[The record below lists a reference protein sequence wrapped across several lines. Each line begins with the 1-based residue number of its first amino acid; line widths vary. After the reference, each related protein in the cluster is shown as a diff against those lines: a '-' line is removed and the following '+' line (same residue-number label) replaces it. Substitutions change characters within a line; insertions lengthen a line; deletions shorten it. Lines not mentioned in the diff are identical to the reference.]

1 MEQYI
6 NKLLIKLRVEFAFFF
21 VMTIVV
27 AALGF
32 YGVIPNGICANKENA
47 QSSYLINVVLIA
59 AAFIFS
65 AAALKLFKLNTEQS
79 LKRYTLDDAANA
91 YHKWSL
97 IRLVLLFVV
106 VNGGLIAYFITCD
119 DTGLFVG
126 AIVMLLAVI
135 YCIPSISKIKQYLE
149 KSQQQ

>member
-6 NKLLIKLRVEFAFFF
+6 NKLLIKLRVELAFFF
-21 VMTIVV
+21 VMTILV

-32 YGVIPNGICANKENA
+32 LGVIPNGMLADKQNA
-47 QSSYLINVVLIA
+47 QNAYVVNVALIA
-59 AAFIFS
+59 GAFIFT

-97 IRLVLLFVV
+97 IRLALMFVV
-106 VNGGLIAYFITCD
+106 VNGGLIAYFATCD
-119 DTGLFVG
+119 DTGLFV
-126 AIVMLLAVI
+126 AAVVMLLVMI
-135 YCIPSISKIKQYLE
+135 FCVPSISKIKQYLE

>member
-6 NKLLIKLRVEFAFFF
+6 NKLLIKLRVELAFFF
-21 VMTIVV
+21 VMTILV

-32 YGVIPNGICANKENA
+32 FGVIPNGMLADKQNA
-47 QSSYLINVVLIA
+47 QNAYVVNVALIA
-59 AAFIFS
+59 GAFILT

-97 IRLVLLFVV
+97 IRLALMFVV
-106 VNGGLIAYFITCD
+106 VNGGLIAYFATCD

-126 AIVMLLAVI
+126 AVVMLLVMI
-135 YCIPSISKIKQYLE
+135 FCVPSISKIKQYLE